1 MLNLNRRA
9 KFHLTNARLASLT
22 LRMPN
27 SKSSLLHPDD
37 PAARIIVRGI
47 HLELTN
53 ALRAAA
59 IDKVSRLLRHNDHII
74 RIRIDLEY
82 DKTRGIGDQFIAK
95 GHIEIGGPDL
105 IASVASDDGY
115 KSLDL
120 LVDKLDGLLRR
131 RHGLHKDKRNHPRA
145 VELDTALPKIS

>member
-1 MLNLNRRA
+1 
-9 KFHLTNARLASLT
+9 
-22 LRMPN
+22 MPN

-37 PAARIIVRGI
+37 PAARVLVRGI
-47 HLELTN
+47 HLDLTN
-53 ALRAAA
+53 ALRTAA
-59 IDKVSRLLRHNDHII
+59 IDKVSRLLRHNDNII
-74 RIRIDLEY
+74 RVRVDLEY

-131 RHGLHKDKRNHPRA
+131 RHGLHKDKRNHPGA
-145 VELDTALPKIS
+145 VELDTVLPKVS